1 MKNLIKISAAFILI
15 LVAFSSC
22 KKDDALPDVQTQLLS
37 KTWTFKSASHPD
49 VAQAFGV
56 QMYNAFLAGQTY
68 TFNADGSYNGLTLGV
83 SVSGT
88 WVLSADNKTLTITT
102 ISGTDVY
109 KISITK
115 TSIILEDVDGFIL
128 TYE

>member
-37 KTWTFKSASHPD
+37 KTWTYKSASHPD
-49 VAQAFGV
+49 IAQAAMV
-56 QMYNAFLAGQTY
+56 QLYNAFLTGQTY
-68 TFNADGSYNGLTLGV
+68 TFNSDGSFNGLALGANI
-83 SVSGT
+83 SGT

-102 ISGTDVY
+102 IDGPNVY

-115 TSIILEDVDGFIL
+115 SSIILEDTDGFIL